1 MYKHIL
7 VAVDGSDTSDRALH
21 EAINLAKDQQAI
33 LRIVY
38 AVDEVNINVSPEFPN
53 PTEIEQA
60 WTDAGREILDKAQN
74 SARAAGIKAETRLL
88 EIDKLGVRTADAIIQ
103 EAKTWPADLLVAGT
117 HGRSGLSHL
126 LMGSVAEGIVRICP
140 VPILLI
146 RAKQ

>member
-38 AVDEVNINVSPEFPN
+38 AVDEVNINASPEFPN

-74 SARAAGIKAETRLL
+74 SARTAGIKAETRLL

-146 RAKQ
+146 RAK

>member
-146 RAKQ
+146 RAK